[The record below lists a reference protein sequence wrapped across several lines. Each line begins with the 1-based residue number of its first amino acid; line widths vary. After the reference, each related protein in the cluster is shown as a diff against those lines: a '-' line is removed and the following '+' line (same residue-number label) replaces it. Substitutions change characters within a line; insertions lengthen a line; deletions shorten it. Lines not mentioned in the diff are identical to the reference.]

1 MNVEDSADELEYRN
15 RVRAWLARTAPA
27 YKWGPGAPAEDRL
40 RLCRGWIAAKAAAG
54 YMGISLPEEIGGQ
67 GRSAVEELIFR
78 EEEAREMMG
87 SYDESFGGGLV
98 GMALPTLRAYAPHWL
113 LRLGP
118 KTLSGEYLWC
128 QLFSEPGGGSD
139 MGGFRTRAVRS
150 GDHWIV
156 NGQKIWTSGA
166 HNADWG
172 LLLARTDPSLP
183 KHKGLTYFLVDM
195 HAPGIEIR
203 AIKQVCERAD
213 FNEVFFTDLRIP
225 DDQRIGAVND
235 GWNVAITTMMNERL
249 TLLGDPSV
257 GRNVLEQMIRIA
269 LNTEG
274 ASGQLLASET
284 AFREKIASYHAA
296 IAGIHHV
303 RSRIRTALGSG
314 GQPGPEAT
322 IGKLTSARLLQE
334 MATYAMDA
342 IGPVSEV
349 AETANSDTDLASIQE
364 AFFLAIGYR
373 MGGGTEEIGKNI
385 IAERILGLPQDHR
398 PDKAV
403 PFSVSSS
410 WGAERSSQGSQQK

>member
-1 MNVEDSADELEYRN
+1 M
-15 RVRAWLARTAPA
+15 
-27 YKWGPGAPAEDRL
+27 
-40 RLCRGWIAAKAAAG
+40 AAKAEAG
-54 YMGISLPEEIGGQ
+54 YAGISLPKEIGGQ
-67 GRSAVEELIFR
+67 GRSAVEDLIFR

-98 GMALPTLRAYAPHWL
+98 GMALPTLRKYAPHWL
-113 LRLGP
+113 ERLGP
-118 KTLSGEYLWC
+118 RTLSGEYLWC

-139 MGGFRTRAVRS
+139 MAGFRTRAVRD
-150 GDHWIV
+150 GDHWVV

-166 HNADWG
+166 QNADWG

-195 HAPGIEIR
+195 HAPGIEVR
-203 AIKQVCERAD
+203 PIKQISGRAD
-213 FNEVFFTDLRIP
+213 FNEVYFTDLRIP
-225 DDQRIGAVND
+225 DPQRIGEVND

-257 GRNVLEQMIRIA
+257 GRNVLEQMIRLA
-269 LNTEG
+269 VKTEG
-274 ASGQLLASET
+274 ATGRPLASES
-284 AFREKIASYHAA
+284 AFREKIASYYAA
-296 IAGIHHV
+296 ICGIHHV
-303 RSRIRTALGSG
+303 RSRIRTALGKG
-314 GQPGPEAT
+314 IQPGPEAT

-342 IGPVSEV
+342 IGPASEV
-349 AETANSDTDLASIQE
+349 AESSEGEPDLSQIQE
-364 AFFLAIGYR
+364 DYFLAIGYR

-410 WGAERSSQGSQQK
+410 WGAQK